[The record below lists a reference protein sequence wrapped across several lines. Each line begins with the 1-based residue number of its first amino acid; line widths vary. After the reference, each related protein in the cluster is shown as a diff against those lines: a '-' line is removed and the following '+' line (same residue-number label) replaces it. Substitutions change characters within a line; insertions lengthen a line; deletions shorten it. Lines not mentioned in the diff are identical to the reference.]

1 MVESDWEDGRHFTGT
16 MTMMLVQYMQA
27 QPRADLLETVCA
39 AAGEARSVDELSD
52 VSGWSSYWQ
61 VRRLLETLDEATSRS
76 AALREIGMVAVAG
89 VHAVT
94 TTTVGAA
101 TPTSTM
107 LQDAGSLAS
116 MYRDIGIATGV
127 LSSIVMGD
135 SKEVGENEWLMHY
148 RFKPGFAAYPEYCE
162 FSVGMLACSSV
173 LFGFPPAHVTHESCE
188 CRGDDACLFRVHL
201 DASDDQRRRADF
213 FEMRAQTA
221 INQLDALRAT
231 LADLV
236 STVDVEEVLS
246 RVLRSA
252 ASAVL
257 APAFVLAL
265 TANRSV
271 RRRVYGRGLSDAAA
285 AAIARELLDD
295 DRPPDHE
302 RAIVEIA
309 SARCRYGILAAIR
322 PDSLGFFP
330 QELVVLRAYAG
341 VAAAALDS
349 ATAVDDAHRQA
360 NTARSLLAFSQALTT
375 AATSSEIA
383 ETIVLVAPQL
393 TNCDQTVVVLRDP
406 GSKAFTL
413 EALGGCS
420 PTVAA
425 RLCADVAAWDWTDQD
440 WADQHAGPALE
451 MMLTREG
458 AHVTVASTITA
469 DGVVLG
475 WVAVGS
481 DDPFALGDDDGHERI
496 SGLAAQAAIALSN
509 VQRLE
514 QIRRQALYDGLTGLP
529 NRTLILDRVDRML
542 TRARRERIPA
552 AALFLDID
560 GFKTVNDTIGHDV
573 GDRLLAAVAARLQ
586 TTLRDADTIG
596 RLGGDEFVV
605 LVEGT
610 SLDAGPEVVAQRLLD
625 VLSEP
630 FVLDDPAAT
639 RLRVNASIGI
649 ASGDS
654 ASHVELLRDAD
665 VALYAAKAA
674 GKGCFVVF
682 QPAMRTAIRERA
694 RLEADLAAAVDG
706 DQFFTVYQP
715 ILDLRTMQIIGAE
728 ALLRWKHPG
737 RGVVQPGEFI
747 SVLEETGLI
756 IDVGRWVLVDAC
768 RQTAAW
774 HAEGRR
780 IDISVNVSAHQLES
794 EHFVE
799 HVRAALDTSGLN
811 PSSLILEITESVIM
825 RDPDAVVHRIA
836 RIKTLGVRVAIDDFG
851 TGYSSL
857 SSLRRFPVDC
867 LKIDRSFIAA
877 MSESPEAVAL
887 VSTLV
892 QLGKALGMQTLA
904 EGIEDSDQVDYLQD
918 RHCDSGQG
926 FLFAKPLAPAA
937 LEELLDA
944 EDSLRVT
951 A

>member
-27 QPRADLLETVCA
+27 QPRSDLLATVCA
-39 AAGEARSVDELSD
+39 AAGEARDVDELSD

-61 VRRLLETLDEATSRS
+61 VRRLLEALDEATSRS
-76 AALREIGMVAVAG
+76 AALRQIGMVAVAG
-89 VHAVT
+89 VHAVD

-101 TPTSTM
+101 TATSTM

-127 LSSIVMGD
+127 LSAIVMAG

-162 FSVGMLACSSV
+162 FSVGMLTCSSM
-173 LFGFPPAHVTHESCE
+173 LFGFPPARVTHESCE
-188 CRGDDACLFRVHL
+188 CRGDDACLFRVRL

-285 AAIARELLDD
+285 AVIARELLDE

-330 QELVVLRAYAG
+330 QELAVLRAYAG

-383 ETIVLVAPQL
+383 GRIVLVAPQL

-406 GSKAFTL
+406 RSKAFSV

-420 PTVAA
+420 PSVAA
-425 RLCADVAAWDWTDQD
+425 RLCADVAAWDWTDD
-440 WADQHAGPALE
+440 DRADQHASSALE
-451 MMLTREG
+451 TMLTREG
-458 AHVTVASTITA
+458 AQVTVASTIMA

-475 WVAVGS
+475 WLAVGS
-481 DDPFALGDDDGHERI
+481 PDPFALGDDGHDRI

-542 TRARRERIPA
+542 SRARRERIPA

-625 VLSEP
+625 ALREP

-682 QPAMRTAIRERA
+682 QPAMRIAIRDRA

-728 ALLRWKHPG
+728 ALLRWKHPQ
-737 RGVVQPGEFI
+737 RGVVPPSEFI

-756 IDVGRWVLVDAC
+756 IDVGRWVLIDAC

-774 HAEGRR
+774 HAEGRG

-799 HVRAALDTSGLN
+799 DVRAALDISGLN
-811 PSSLILEITESVIM
+811 ASSLILEITESVIM

-877 MSESPEAVAL
+877 MSESAEAVAL

-918 RHCDSGQG
+918 RLCDSGQG

-944 EDSLRVT
+944 EDSTRVT
-951 A
+951 V